1 MHHSKLCNA
10 KDNTLKAHFQKMR
23 CELEWDSNIAT
34 YGAVLWRAGKLDQ
47 AARFSIEC
55 LMIYRKKILPLH
67 TVVTNLVISI
77 MIEESRNSISPG
89 LKKQWKFSKEPKMI
103 CALLLHLTVSDGSTN
118 PKANRYEHSNR
129 SIKC

>member
-1 MHHSKLCNA
+1 MYHLKLCSA
-10 KDNTLKAHFQKMR
+10 KDNTLKAHFQQIR
-23 CELEWDSNIAT
+23 CELELDNNIAT

-47 AARFSIEC
+47 AVRFSIEC

-77 MIEESRNSISPG
+77 MIEESTNSISPG
-89 LKKQWKFSKEPKMI
+89 FKKRCKFSKELKMI
-103 CALLLHLTVSDGSTN
+103 CALLLHLSTLDGSTN

-129 SIKC
+129 SIKR